1 MSEGG
6 DREDRTEQPTE
17 KRLREAREKGDAPR
31 SKELANVAVLGSTAI
46 ALVVFGPHIGAAAQ
60 DWLRAALT
68 IDPEILG
75 HNDRLLPQAAHLMLG
90 LMLPV
95 LPLLAVALAACVVS
109 PVVMGGLR
117 FATQSLKVDFK
128 RMSPKAGL
136 ARMYGKES
144 VAELLRSL
152 LRVALIG
159 GIGAWVVRGAFSRLL
174 AMPNGSLEGAVSEG
188 LGFLSTALL
197 SMIGGLGLLAAIDMP
212 WQKYVYIT
220 KQKMTKQE
228 VRDEHKQT
236 EGNPEIK
243 ARVRQV
249 ARQMSQSRM
258 MEAVPTADVVVMNPT
273 HYAVALKYQPGM
285 RAPTVVAKG
294 IDEMA
299 LNIRALAGKHRV
311 AIVEAPPLARALY
324 RQAKVDQEIPVKL
337 YAAVAQVLSYIYQ
350 LRAWAPGRG
359 PMPSMSELDVG
370 ADGAPDPDHDPD
382 GAAGVNARNPT
393 R

>member
-6 DREDRTEQPTE
+6 DRDDRTEQPTE
-17 KRLREAREKGDAPR
+17 KRLREAREKGDTPR
-31 SKELANVAVLGSTAI
+31 SRELANVAVLGSVAV
-46 ALVVFGPHIGAAAQ
+46 ALVVFGPHVGAAAQ

-75 HNDRLLPQAAHLMLG
+75 RGDRLVPHATTLLFG

-95 LPLLAVALAACVVS
+95 LPLLAVALAACVLA
-109 PVVMGGLR
+109 PVLMGGLR
-117 FATQSLKVDFK
+117 FATQSLKVDFT
-128 RMSPKAGL
+128 RLSPKAGL

-144 VAELLRSL
+144 IAELLRSL
-152 LRVALIG
+152 ARVGLIG
-159 GIGAWVVRGAFSRLL
+159 GVGAWVVHGAFSRLL
-174 AMPNGSLEGAVSEG
+174 AMTQGSLEGAVAEG

-197 SMIGGLGLLAAIDMP
+197 SMIAGLGLLAAIDVP
-212 WQKYVYIT
+212 WQKFQHIS
-220 KQKMTKQE
+220 KLKMTKQE
-228 VRDEHKQT
+228 IRDEHKQA

-249 ARQMSQSRM
+249 ARQMSQRRM

-294 IDEMA
+294 VDEMA
-299 LNIRALAGKHRV
+299 LAIRALAGKHRV

-324 RQAKVDQEIPVKL
+324 RQAQVDQEIPVKL

-350 LRAWAPGRG
+350 LKAWVPGRG
-359 PMPSMSELDVG
+359 PMPSMAEVDVG
-370 ADGAPDPDHDPD
+370 ADGAPDVD
-382 GAAGVNARNPT
+382 GAGAGAGELT
-393 R
+393 

>member
-17 KRLREAREKGDAPR
+17 KRLREAREKGETPR
-31 SKELANVAVLGSTAI
+31 SKELANVAVLGSVAI
-46 ALVVFGPHIGAAAQ
+46 AMVVLGPHVGAAAL
-60 DWLRAALT
+60 DWLRGALT

-75 HNDRLLPQAAHLMLG
+75 RNDRLLPHAGLLLAG
-90 LMLPV
+90 LMRPV
-95 LPLLAVALAACVVS
+95 LPLLAVALAACVIA
-109 PVVMGGLR
+109 PVLLGGLR
-117 FATQSLKVDFK
+117 FATKSLKVDFK

-144 VAELLRSL
+144 VAELLRSVM
-152 LRVALIG
+152 RVVLIG
-159 GIGAWVVRGAFSRLL
+159 GVGSWVVYHAFSRLL
-174 AMPNGSLEGAVSEG
+174 MLSHGSLEGVVAEG

-197 SMIGGLGLLAAIDMP
+197 SMIAGLGLLAAIDVP
-212 WQKYVYIT
+212 WQKF
-220 KQKMTKQE
+220 QHLSNLKMTKQE
-228 VRDEHKQT
+228 IRDEHKQA

-249 ARQMSQSRM
+249 AKQMSQRRM
-258 MEAVPTADVVVMNPT
+258 MDAVPTADVVVMNPT

-294 IDEMA
+294 ADEMA
-299 LNIRALAGKHRV
+299 LNIRALAEKHRV

-324 RQAKVDQEIPVKL
+324 RQAQVDQEIPVKL

-350 LRAWAPGRG
+350 IKAWVPGRG

-370 ADGAPDPDHDPD
+370 ADGAPDPDR
-382 GAAGVNARNPT
+382 GTAGDLT
-393 R
+393 

>member
-1 MSEGG
+1 MSTE

-31 SKELANVAVLGSTAI
+31 SRELANVAVLGCVAI
-46 ALVVFGPHIGAAAQ
+46 ALLVFGPHIGAAAQ

-68 IDPEILG
+68 IDPAIIG
-75 HNDRLLPQAAHLMLG
+75 RNDRLLPHTGHLLLS

-95 LPLLAVALAACVVS
+95 VPVLLVALGASLLAPIL
-109 PVVMGGLR
+109 MGGLR
-117 FATQSLKVDFK
+117 FATQSLKVDFS

-136 ARMYGKES
+136 ARMYGRES

-152 LRVALIG
+152 LRVGLIG
-159 GIGAWVVRGAFSRLL
+159 GVGAWVLQRAFSHLL
-174 AMPNGSLEGAVSEG
+174 AMPHGSLEGAVADG
-188 LGFLSTALL
+188 LGFLSTALI
-197 SMIGGLGLLAAIDMP
+197 SMVAGLGLLAAIDVP
-212 WQKYVYIT
+212 WQRFQHISKL
-220 KQKMTKQE
+220 KMTKQE
-228 VRDEHKQT
+228 IRDELKQT

-249 ARQMSQSRM
+249 ARQMSQRRM

-273 HYAVALKYQPGM
+273 HYAIALKYQPGM

-294 IDEMA
+294 VDEMA
-299 LNIRALAGKHRV
+299 LNIRALAEKHRV

-324 RQAKVDQEIPVKL
+324 RQAQVDQEIPVKL

-382 GAAGVNARNPT
+382 GAAAVNAGNPT

>member
-1 MSEGG
+1 MSTE

-31 SKELANVAVLGSTAI
+31 SRELANVAVLGCVAI
-46 ALVVFGPHIGAAAQ
+46 ALLVFGPHIGAAAQ

-68 IDPEILG
+68 IDPAIIG
-75 HNDRLLPQAAHLMLG
+75 RNDRLLPHTGHLLLS

-95 LPLLAVALAACVVS
+95 VPVLLVALGASLLAPIL
-109 PVVMGGLR
+109 MGGLR
-117 FATQSLKVDFK
+117 FATQSLKVDFS

-136 ARMYGKES
+136 ARMYGRES

-152 LRVALIG
+152 LRVGLIG
-159 GIGAWVVRGAFSRLL
+159 GVGAWVLQRAFSHLL
-174 AMPNGSLEGAVSEG
+174 AMPHGSLEGAVADG
-188 LGFLSTALL
+188 LGFLSTALI
-197 SMIGGLGLLAAIDMP
+197 SMVAGLGLLAAIDVP
-212 WQKYVYIT
+212 WQRFQHISKL
-220 KQKMTKQE
+220 KMTKQE
-228 VRDEHKQT
+228 IRDELKQT

-249 ARQMSQSRM
+249 ARQMSQRRM

-294 IDEMA
+294 VDEMA
-299 LNIRALAGKHRV
+299 LNIRALAEKHRV

-324 RQAKVDQEIPVKL
+324 RQAQVDQEIPVKL

-382 GAAGVNARNPT
+382 GAAAVNAGNPT